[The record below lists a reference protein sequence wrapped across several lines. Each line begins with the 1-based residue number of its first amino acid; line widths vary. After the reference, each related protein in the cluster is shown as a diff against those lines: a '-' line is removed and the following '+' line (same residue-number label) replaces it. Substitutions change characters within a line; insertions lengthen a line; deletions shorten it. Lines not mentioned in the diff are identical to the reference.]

1 MKICF
6 ILFSLYLFL
15 QWGYG
20 CDRYCPRA
28 PLPNWQLCASF
39 RRIIRTTVLGNVF
52 FLSFFFIEDSE
63 PQNPDTQLCL
73 NDELRCHKVQGP
85 YSRCRYLF
93 WSATKKK
100 KEQRDPSGL
109 RGMTY
114 VLVCTIRH
122 AGVGPH
128 TRLADPQ
135 PFYLA
140 WTLRRI
146 IKWGRTTTD
155 KQQLQPR
162 KGTEMLDYLHPT
174 FAFISSAASTVVP
187 NI

>member
-28 PLPNWQLCASF
+28 PLPNWQLCPSF

-100 KEQRDPSGL
+100 KRTKRPKWAARHDVCLGL
-109 RGMTY
+109 YDTSRGGGTTHPPCRSTTF
-114 VLVCTIRH
+114 LLGLDLEAH
-122 AGVGPH
+122 HQVGKNDN
-128 TRLADPQ
+128 RQ
-135 PFYLA
+135 
-140 WTLRRI
+140 
-146 IKWGRTTTD
+146 TTAAA
-155 KQQLQPR
+155 K
-162 KGTEMLDYLHPT
+162 KGDRN
-174 FAFISSAASTVVP
+174 A
-187 NI
+187 